1 MYEKLLD
8 LLIQFLETEKLFEK
22 NHKSQTGAL
31 FEEFSISEMHC
42 VDFVF
47 KTELPNVTK
56 LSEKMNITKGG
67 VSKIIKKLIEKN
79 AIESF
84 SVDTNKK
91 EIYYKLTNKGK
102 EVFKLH
108 KNIHEKWC
116 EINLEFFKNCSKE
129 EIKYTKLNLEK
140 YIQYLKK
147 IIF

>member
-8 LLIQFLETEKLFEK
+8 LLIQFLEAEKLFEK

-42 VDFVF
+42 VDFIF

-102 EVFKLH
+102 KIFKLH

-129 EIKYTKLNLEK
+129 EIKYTILFLEK

>member
-42 VDFVF
+42 VDFIF

-84 SVDTNKK
+84 FVDTNKK

-129 EIKYTKLNLEK
+129 EIKYTILFLEK

-147 IIF
+147 

>member
-22 NHKSQTGAL
+22 NHKSQTDAL

-42 VDFVF
+42 VDFIF

-84 SVDTNKK
+84 FVDTNKK

-129 EIKYTKLNLEK
+129 EIKYTILFLEK

-147 IIF
+147 

>member
-56 LSEKMNITKGG
+56 LSEKKKKKKGG

-129 EIKYTKLNLEK
+129 EIKYTILFLEK

-147 IIF
+147 

>member
-8 LLIQFLETEKLFEK
+8 LLIQFLEAEKLFEK

-42 VDFVF
+42 VDFIF

-129 EIKYTKLNLEK
+129 EIKHTILFLEK

-147 IIF
+147 

>member
-129 EIKYTKLNLEK
+129 EIKYTILYLEK
-140 YIQYLKK
+140 YIKYIKK
-147 IIF
+147 

>member
-8 LLIQFLETEKLFEK
+8 LLIQFLEAEKLFEK

-42 VDFVF
+42 VDFIF

-102 EVFKLH
+102 EIFKLH

-129 EIKYTKLNLEK
+129 EIKYTILFLEK

-147 IIF
+147 

>member
-8 LLIQFLETEKLFEK
+8 LLIQFLEAEKLFEK

-91 EIYYKLTNKGK
+91 KIYYKLTNKGK

-129 EIKYTKLNLEK
+129 EIKYTILFLEK

-147 IIF
+147 

>member
-8 LLIQFLETEKLFEK
+8 LLIQFLEAEKLFEK

-42 VDFVF
+42 VDFIF

-102 EVFKLH
+102 EIFKLH

-129 EIKYTKLNLEK
+129 EIK
-140 YIQYLKK
+140 
-147 IIF
+147 

>member
-102 EVFKLH
+102 KVFKLH
-108 KNIHEKWC
+108 KNIHAKCC

-129 EIKYTKLNLEK
+129 EIKYTILFLEK

-147 IIF
+147 

>member
-8 LLIQFLETEKLFEK
+8 LLIQFLEAEKLFEK

-42 VDFVF
+42 VDFIF

-102 EVFKLH
+102 KVFKLH

-129 EIKYTKLNLEK
+129 EIKYTILFLEK

-147 IIF
+147 

>member
-8 LLIQFLETEKLFEK
+8 LLIQFLEAEKLFEK

-42 VDFVF
+42 VDFIF

-102 EVFKLH
+102 EIFKLH

-116 EINLEFFKNCSKE
+116 EVNLEFFKNCSKE
-129 EIKYTKLNLEK
+129 EIKYTILFLEK

>member
-42 VDFVF
+42 VDFIF

-84 SVDTNKK
+84 SSDTNKK

-129 EIKYTKLNLEK
+129 EIKYTILFLEK

>member
-8 LLIQFLETEKLFEK
+8 LLIQFLEAEKLFEK

-42 VDFVF
+42 VDFIF

-91 EIYYKLTNKGK
+91 KIYYKLTNKGK

-129 EIKYTKLNLEK
+129 EIKYTILFLEK

-147 IIF
+147 

>member
-8 LLIQFLETEKLFEK
+8 LLIQFLEAEKLFEK

-42 VDFVF
+42 VDFIF

-91 EIYYKLTNKGK
+91 KIYYKLTNKGK

-129 EIKYTKLNLEK
+129 EIKHTILFLEK

-147 IIF
+147 

>member
-8 LLIQFLETEKLFEK
+8 LLIQFLEAEKLFEK

-42 VDFVF
+42 VDFIF

-102 EVFKLH
+102 KIFKLH

-129 EIKYTKLNLEK
+129 EIKYTILFLEK

-147 IIF
+147 

>member
-8 LLIQFLETEKLFEK
+8 LLIQFLEAEKLFEK

-42 VDFVF
+42 VDFIF

-84 SVDTNKK
+84 FVDTNKK

-129 EIKYTKLNLEK
+129 EIKYTILFLEK

-147 IIF
+147 

>member
-42 VDFVF
+42 VDFIF

-67 VSKIIKKLIEKN
+67 VSKIIKKLIKKN

-84 SVDTNKK
+84 FVDTNKK

-129 EIKYTKLNLEK
+129 EIKYTILFLEK

-147 IIF
+147 

>member
-84 SVDTNKK
+84 FVDTNKK

-102 EVFKLH
+102 EIFKLH

-129 EIKYTKLNLEK
+129 EIKYTILFLEK

-147 IIF
+147 

>member
-1 MYEKLLD
+1 
-8 LLIQFLETEKLFEK
+8 
-22 NHKSQTGAL
+22 
-31 FEEFSISEMHC
+31 MHC
-42 VDFVF
+42 VDFIF

-91 EIYYKLTNKGK
+91 KIYYKLTNKGK

-129 EIKYTKLNLEK
+129 EIKYTILFLEK

-147 IIF
+147 

>member
-8 LLIQFLETEKLFEK
+8 LLIQFLEAEKLFEK

-42 VDFVF
+42 VDFIF

-102 EVFKLH
+102 KIFKLH

-129 EIKYTKLNLEK
+129 EIKHTILFLEK

-147 IIF
+147 

>member
-1 MYEKLLD
+1 MYDKLLD
-8 LLIQFLETEKLFEK
+8 LLIQLLEAEKLFEK

-42 VDFVF
+42 VDFIF

-129 EIKYTKLNLEK
+129 EIKYTILFLEK

-147 IIF
+147 

>member
-22 NHKSQTGAL
+22 NHKSQTGTL

-129 EIKYTKLNLEK
+129 EIKYTILFLEK

-147 IIF
+147 

>member
-42 VDFVF
+42 VDFIF

-129 EIKYTKLNLEK
+129 EIKYTILFLEK

>member
-8 LLIQFLETEKLFEK
+8 LLIQFLEAEKLFEK
-22 NHKSQTGAL
+22 KHKSQTGAL

-42 VDFVF
+42 VDFIF

-102 EVFKLH
+102 KIFKLH

-129 EIKYTKLNLEK
+129 EIKYTILFLEK

-147 IIF
+147 

>member
-8 LLIQFLETEKLFEK
+8 LLIQFLEAEKLFEK

-42 VDFVF
+42 VDFIF

-91 EIYYKLTNKGK
+91 KIYYKLTNKGK
-102 EVFKLH
+102 EIFKLH

-129 EIKYTKLNLEK
+129 EIKYTILFLEK